1 MIPGNLSVVYAY
13 RKYHD
18 ANGNRM
24 ITLVG
29 TVAVGVV
36 RIRNKNWY
44 FAPDEWNNYAEQY
57 DIALLSQIEFDRR
70 YSLTQIR

>member
-1 MIPGNLSVVYAY
+1 MIPDNLSVVYAY
-13 RKYHD
+13 RKYRD

-24 ITLVG
+24 ITLATPFTVG
-29 TVAVGVV
+29 IV

-44 FAPDEWNNYAEQY
+44 FAPDEWDDYLEAYN
-57 DIALLSQIEFDRR
+57 IALLSQIEFDKR